1 MTTQEL
7 VQAASH
13 IAGAMAGAAYAS
25 SARLSAEA
33 ITAIVQTSVQ
43 ITREIEKVVN
53 AQSD

>member
-25 SARLSAEA
+25 STRLSPEA
-33 ITAIVQTSVQ
+33 IAAIAQTSVQ
-43 ITREIEKVVN
+43 ITREIEKVVKT
-53 AQSD
+53 QSD